1 MRCRQAMFNKRI
13 IFFFIFCLSF
23 SFIHAVDKATAM
35 RIEKEIEKHQTEI
48 IKIRRF
54 LHMNPELSNQ
64 EYETSSL
71 IASKLMGLGLDVN
84 TGIAKTG
91 VTALLQGNQK
101 GLTIAYRTDI
111 DALPI
116 QELTNVPFKSL
127 NPGVMHACGHDVHT
141 SIALGTA
148 IVLTSLKDKINGN
161 IKFIFQ
167 PAEEGVPIGEE
178 GGAKIMVQEG
188 VLDDPPVGAI
198 FGLHVWPENVGSIL
212 FSPETI
218 MANSDWFQIII
229 KGKSA
234 HGARPQEGI
243 DAIVLASQVVTS
255 VQSIV
260 RRSIDPTEP
269 VVVSFGKIQGGTK
282 ANIIANEV
290 LLEGTVRTLSEA
302 SRKKIGLLIKNI
314 VKGITHSVG
323 ADYSFIYQEGTPAVY
338 NHPDLAKIM
347 LPTFTKCLGEK
358 NIRPLKPQ
366 LVSEDF
372 SYYCQKIPGLYFFLG
387 VKDPS
392 QKTMAPLHNPYFMPD
407 ERSIALGIKIMCH
420 LLLDCLEKQ
429 SQLEN
434 NFR

>member
-1 MRCRQAMFNKRI
+1 MRCRQVMFNKRI

-35 RIEKEIEKHQTEI
+35 RIEKEIEKHQNEI

-64 EYETSSL
+64 EYETASL

-101 GLTIAYRTDI
+101 GLTIAYRADI

-178 GGAKIMVQEG
+178 GGAKIMIQEG

-198 FGLHVWPENVGSIL
+198 FGLHVWPENVGTIL

-234 HGARPQEGI
+234 HGARPQ
-243 DAIVLASQVVTS
+243 
-255 VQSIV
+255 
-260 RRSIDPTEP
+260 
-269 VVVSFGKIQGGTK
+269 
-282 ANIIANEV
+282 
-290 LLEGTVRTLSEA
+290 
-302 SRKKIGLLIKNI
+302 
-314 VKGITHSVG
+314 
-323 ADYSFIYQEGTPAVY
+323 
-338 NHPDLAKIM
+338 
-347 LPTFTKCLGEK
+347 
-358 NIRPLKPQ
+358 
-366 LVSEDF
+366 
-372 SYYCQKIPGLYFFLG
+372 
-387 VKDPS
+387 
-392 QKTMAPLHNPYFMPD
+392 
-407 ERSIALGIKIMCH
+407 
-420 LLLDCLEKQ
+420 
-429 SQLEN
+429 
-434 NFR
+434 